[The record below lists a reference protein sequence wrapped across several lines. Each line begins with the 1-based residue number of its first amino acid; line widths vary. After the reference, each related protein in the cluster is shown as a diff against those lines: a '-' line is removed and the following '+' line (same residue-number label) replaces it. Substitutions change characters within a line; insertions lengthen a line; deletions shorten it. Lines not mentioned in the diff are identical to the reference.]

1 MNAVPVCLS
10 RDVSDEEILEVVR
23 RWSDTIAKGDY
34 HGALAMVHAPDWTA
48 ELLQR
53 TVAGYGDPDAP
64 EQPHHVT
71 LLEFARYRPGDKPI
85 NNPWPRHEIDRSVSP
100 DGKENISVWFD
111 LPLDGYW
118 SDLTATFDL
127 NPKGEAFVLA
137 LNMIHVM

>member
-1 MNAVPVCLS
+1 MNSAPV
-10 RDVSDEEILEVVR
+10 RFRQDVSDEEILAVVR
-23 RWSDTIAKGDY
+23 RWSDTMAAGNY
-34 HGALAMVHAPDWTA
+34 RAALTMVHAPGWTA

-53 TVAGYGDPDAP
+53 TLAGYGDPDAP
-64 EQPHHVT
+64 EQLHQVT
-71 LLEFARYRPGDKPI
+71 LLEFARYRPGDEPF
-85 NNPWPRHEIDRSVSP
+85 NNPWPRHKVDRFVLP

-127 NPKGEAFVLA
+127 DLKGETLVLA